1 MATAPAGLAGLP
13 SKGRITVG
21 ADADFCVFAPEETW
35 LIEPATL
42 HHRHPLTPYTGR
54 LVTGRVRATWL
65 RGERIN
71 DSRPT
76 GRLLSGTSD
85 E

>member
-21 ADADFCVFAPEETW
+21 ADADYWVFAPGESW
-35 LIEPATL
+35 VVEPAAL
-42 HHRHPLTPYTGR
+42 HHRHPLTPYTER

-65 RGERIN
+65 RGERL
-71 DSRPT
+71 DDTRPT
-76 GRLLSGTSD
+76 GRLITGTSD